1 MKTRKK
7 ISIRYISLILHPFFC
22 FSCIEFTISADV
34 RKVMYNDAPTAQR
47 ITKTWSGGG
56 GEQDMKSE
64 KFV

>member
-1 MKTRKK
+1 
-7 ISIRYISLILHPFFC
+7 
-22 FSCIEFTISADV
+22 
-34 RKVMYNDAPTAQR
+34 MYNDAPTAQR